1 MRGFA
6 LLAPVYNQFTEGFD
20 TADLRTACLPL
31 DDMAGTTGT

>member
-1 MRGFA
+1 VRRFA
-6 LLAPVYNQFTEGFD
+6 LLAPVYNRFAEGFD

>member
-1 MRGFA
+1 MRRFA
-6 LLAPVYNQFTEGFD
+6 LLAPVYSQFTEGFA